1 MTTATTSI
9 PFTTPPTSGPS
20 LEALVDR
27 LVDSIFGTAPETT
40 QSIARRVHDARRQ
53 RKAGDLDGALSLLA
67 SADLAG
73 ATEQE
78 ARWAFGEWLGIARRR
93 FGDREGAVVY
103 SPGRGRAAVLAPCGD
118 AGTLEVLAVLGMR
131 WQSGKLV
138 SRRSLRGLRPLD
150 GGAS

>member
-27 LVDSIFGTAPETT
+27 LVDSIFGTAPGTT
-40 QSIARRVHDARRQ
+40 QSLARTVHDSRRQ

-67 SADLAG
+67 SADLGG

-78 ARWAFGEWLGIARRR
+78 TRWAYGEWLDIARRR
-93 FGDREGAVVY
+93 FRGHEGAALY
-103 SPGRGRAAVLAPCGD
+103 SPATGRAALLAPCGD
-118 AGTLEVLAVLGMR
+118 GGTLEVLAVLGMR
-131 WQSGKLV
+131 WPVGKLV
-138 SRRSLRGLRPLD
+138 SRRSLRGLRPID
-150 GGAS
+150 GGGS

>member
-9 PFTTPPTSGPS
+9 PFTTPSPRPT

-27 LVDSIFGTAPETT
+27 LIESVFSSAPETAG
-40 QSIARRVHDARRQ
+40 QSLKRTVHDARRQ

-67 SADLAG
+67 SADFAG

-78 ARWAFGEWLGIARRR
+78 ARWAYGEWLGIARRR
-93 FGDREGAVVY
+93 FGNREGAALY

>member
-9 PFTTPPTSGPS
+9 PFTPPPTSGPS

-40 QSIARRVHDARRQ
+40 QSLARTVHDARRQ

-67 SADLAG
+67 EAG
-73 ATEQE
+73 VVTAEPHQ
-78 ARWAFGEWLGIARRR
+78 ARWAYAEWIAIARRR
-93 FGDREGAVVY
+93 FRDSGALVY
-103 SPGRGRAAVLAPCGD
+103 SPDTGRAAVLAPRGD
-118 AGTLEVLAVLGMR
+118 AGTLEVMAVLGMR
-131 WQSGKLV
+131 WRLGKMV

>member
-9 PFTTPPTSGPS
+9 PFTPPPTSGPS

-40 QSIARRVHDARRQ
+40 QSLARTVHDARRQ

-67 SADLAG
+67 EAG
-73 ATEQE
+73 VVTAEPHQ
-78 ARWAFGEWLGIARRR
+78 ARWAYAEWIAIARRR
-93 FGDREGAVVY
+93 FRDSGALVY
-103 SPGRGRAAVLAPCGD
+103 SPDTGRVAVLAPRGD
-118 AGTLEVLAVLGMR
+118 AGTLEVMAVLGMR
-131 WQSGKLV
+131 WRLGKMV

>member
-40 QSIARRVHDARRQ
+40 QSLARTVHDARRQ

-67 SADLAG
+67 EAG
-73 ATEQE
+73 VATAEPHQ
-78 ARWAFGEWLGIARRR
+78 ARWAYGEWRDIARRR
-93 FGDREGAVVY
+93 FADREGALVY
-103 SPGRGRAAVLAPCGD
+103 SPGTGRAALLAPRGD
-118 AGTLEVLAVLGMR
+118 GSTLEVLAVLGMR
-131 WQSGKLV
+131 WAPGKTL
-138 SRRSLRGLRPLD
+138 SRRSLRGLRPFN
-150 GGAS
+150 GRAS